1 MKILIMGLGGIGQR
15 HLRNLRKLG
24 GNDLEIA
31 KAIDHAVLQAIEQQP
46 VADAALIEAL
56 EHG

>member
-1 MKILIMGLGGIGQR
+1 MLRLAEALR
-15 HLRNLRKLG
+15 HAVRLG

-31 KAIDHAVLQAIEQQP
+31 KAVDHAVLQAIEQQSI
-46 VADAALIEAL
+46 ADAALIEAL